1 MTLGGHNEWLAMY
14 KVKAWLY
21 LMRKK
26 GLKKKKKK
34 DTLPID
40 ETG

>member
-1 MTLGGHNEWLAMY
+1 MY

-21 LMRKK
+21 LIRKK
-26 GLKKKKKK
+26 GLKKKIG

-40 ETG
+40 EIGQVRRLDS

>member
-1 MTLGGHNEWLAMY
+1 MRRVGMY

-26 GLKKKKKK
+26 GLEKKIG

-40 ETG
+40 ETGQVHCLDS